1 MTCTCFSVKALV
13 FCSEAN
19 TKQKHKVGLHIGG
32 WNLLRL
38 DDLVQV
44 GSQVPQCF
52 LHVTKNQPFFI
63 RSKHSWHQSK
73 AHGKTRYMSSKLGD
87 DTLVDSRF
95 WRRSTASCNNSRACL
110 SSFFHFCFRNKK
122 SPFGTCDFSQLL
134 TKSRKKFGTCH
145 TLRPS
150 TDGKW
155 IHLFFLTEPLRENP
169 KGKGDSHDV
178 VVRAGESGWRSKT
191 DNENHN
197 LQLSPV
203 KSHEV
208 GRQAQGKDKI
218 SGDCF
223 KKKGWKISTYYNDI
237 IYVFP
242 SKQGFHFCNQPP
254 WACSFLV
261 ALLVWHVSRLPARE
275 KLQRGGV
282 LIASLLGFPA
292 EFSQIIWW

>member
-19 TKQKHKVGLHIGG
+19 TKQKHKVGLHLGG

-38 DDLVQV
+38 DALVQV

-63 RSKHSWHQSK
+63 RGKHSWHQSK

-145 TLRPS
+145 TLHPS

-155 IHLFFLTEPLRENP
+155 IHLFFFDRATA
-169 KGKGDSHDV
+169 GKSK
-178 VVRAGESGWRSKT
+178 RKRRFSWRSRASRRIWLALK
-191 DNENHN
+191 N
-197 LQLSPV
+197 
-203 KSHEV
+203 
-208 GRQAQGKDKI
+208 RQRKPQ
-218 SGDCF
+218 
-223 KKKGWKISTYYNDI
+223 STTI
-237 IYVFP
+237 T
-242 SKQGFHFCNQPP
+242 
-254 WACSFLV
+254 
-261 ALLVWHVSRLPARE
+261 
-275 KLQRGGV
+275 
-282 LIASLLGFPA
+282 
-292 EFSQIIWW
+292 SQIPWSWSTSPGKRQNQRRLLQKKRLKNFNVL